1 MAVYEILPAQS
12 ENQDTS
18 PSHTYKLDLSAGR
31 IVGRVNG
38 LEAVRQAAEK
48 ILLTERYDTLI
59 YDSDYGVELR
69 RLLYGESTTRE
80 LIESALPSLIE
91 DALLADARIISVEG
105 IELSFAG
112 DALRIALAIQT
123 TDGLTQTEV
132 ELNV

>member
-1 MAVYEILPAQS
+1 
-12 ENQDTS
+12 
-18 PSHTYKLDLSAGR
+18 
-31 IVGRVNG
+31 VGRVNG